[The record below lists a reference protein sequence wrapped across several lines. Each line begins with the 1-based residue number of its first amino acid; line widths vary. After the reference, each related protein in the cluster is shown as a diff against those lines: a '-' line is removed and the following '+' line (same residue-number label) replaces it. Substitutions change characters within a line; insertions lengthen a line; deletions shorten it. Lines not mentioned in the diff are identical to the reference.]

1 MKFLKVCLLTA
12 TASSAFADTTL
23 TYSTTD
29 GDVTMIMQFANGM
42 MRADSFGKEADSYM
56 VYNSNNTTFT
66 MIMKDNQQYFVLDK
80 EQLESLGDMSAMM
93 DKMLEKQMA
102 QIPESQRAMM
112 RGMMEQALK
121 AQMPKKKPK
130 AEYSLTGESD
140 SVNGFDCE
148 VVVKKGAG
156 GKSDFCVADYSEV
169 GMSSSEYAVISSFQK
184 TIEAMAEQFGEDNS
198 MDFSGLGDF
207 IPVRYNQSSESGVL
221 SDVNHDSISPENFS
235 IPQGYKKV
243 EMPF

>member
-121 AQMPKKKPK
+121 AQMPKK
-130 AEYSLTGESD
+130 
-140 SVNGFDCE
+140 N
-148 VVVKKGAG
+148 
-156 GKSDFCVADYSEV
+156 
-169 GMSSSEYAVISSFQK
+169 QK
-184 TIEAMAEQFGEDNS
+184 QNIA
-198 MDFSGLGDF
+198 
-207 IPVRYNQSSESGVL
+207 
-221 SDVNHDSISPENFS
+221 
-235 IPQGYKKV
+235 
-243 EMPF
+243 